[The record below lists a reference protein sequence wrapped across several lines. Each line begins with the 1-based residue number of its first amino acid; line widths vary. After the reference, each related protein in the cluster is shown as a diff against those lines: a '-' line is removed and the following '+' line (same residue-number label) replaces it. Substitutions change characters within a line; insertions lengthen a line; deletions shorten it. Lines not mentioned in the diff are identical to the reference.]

1 MSTNDMKILN
11 HADVVYEIDDG
22 DLRLMAESEYKNKQ
36 YKVRQSSQLNPPI
49 AIQNLQHRLRIYQR
63 FEQMQIQD
71 SNLILPENQQTGDIP
86 FDMYK

>member
-11 HADVVYEIDDG
+11 HADVVYEIDEG

-36 YKVRQSSQLNPPI
+36 YKVRDRSQLNPSTP
-49 AIQNLQHRLRIYQR
+49 IQNLSNRVSIQQK
-63 FEQMQIQD
+63 FEQMHVQN